1 MRLLLGVYLTFMAI
15 MFMRCS
21 EVSEVDELAKQ
32 TERIQIVFTDDLLNY
47 TDITDKKEIK
57 RIANFI
63 TDEETPFYKCGY
75 DGYMIFFTE
84 SGSVR
89 MNFNIQED
97 CAHVVYDYAMTIKT
111 FRISEDGIA
120 YLTHLKE

>member
-47 TDITDKKEIK
+47 TDITDKKKLNVLPILLPMRK
-57 RIANFI
+57 
-63 TDEETPFYKCGY
+63 
-75 DGYMIFFTE
+75 
-84 SGSVR
+84 
-89 MNFNIQED
+89 
-97 CAHVVYDYAMTIKT
+97 
-111 FRISEDGIA
+111 
-120 YLTHLKE
+120 HLL